1 MPSSRCRAGPTVI
14 PAERRPKSDCKQL
27 WGQDRGEAGFIP
39 ERGNKYSGLKSLF
52 RVSQA
57 TPSRWPVSNCRPA
70 SQSFIPLAAGLPFA
84 IESRIGCSV
93 PGPGQ
98 VLLRRGGLL
107 DSAFTEDSASLG
119 DAKSRFARVVLPHLP
134 AAYALARSLTRNPS
148 DAEDVVQEACLRA
161 YRAIGN
167 TAVANGRAW
176 LLTIVHNTAYTW
188 LRKNRPAAIIAVDN
202 LEATEQMQTASPGV
216 DSETPE
222 TAVIARTDGVRLEAA
237 IQELP
242 ALFREV
248 LALREVEG
256 LSYREIAEVT
266 GVPIGTVMSR
276 LARARERLIAAIGRN
291 PS

>member
-1 MPSSRCRAGPTVI
+1 
-14 PAERRPKSDCKQL
+14 
-27 WGQDRGEAGFIP
+27 
-39 ERGNKYSGLKSLF
+39 
-52 RVSQA
+52 VSQA
-57 TPSRWPVSNCRPA
+57 APNRWLVSNCRPA
-70 SQSFIPLAAGLPFA
+70 SQPFIPLAAGLLVA
-84 IESRIGCSV
+84 IGYPIEFSV
-93 PGPGQ
+93 PGSGQ

-107 DSAFTEDSASLG
+107 DSAAEHPASLD
-119 DAKSRFARVVLPHLP
+119 DARSRFARMVLPHLP

-161 YRAIGN
+161 YRAIG
-167 TAVANGRAW
+167 TTDVANARAW
-176 LLTIVHNTAYTW
+176 LLTIVHNTAHAW

-202 LEATEQMQTASPGV
+202 LEAAEQMQTASSSV

-222 TAVIARTDGVRLEAA
+222 AAVIARTDGVRLEAA
-237 IQELP
+237 ITELP

-248 LALREVEG
+248 LALREIEG

>member
-1 MPSSRCRAGPTVI
+1 MSHAAP
-14 PAERRPKSDCKQL
+14 
-27 WGQDRGEAGFIP
+27 
-39 ERGNKYSGLKSLF
+39 N
-52 RVSQA
+52 
-57 TPSRWPVSNCRPA
+57 RWPESNCRPA
-70 SQSFIPLAAGLPFA
+70 SLPLIPLAAGLPFA
-84 IESRIGCSV
+84 IGYRIEFNV

-98 VLLRRGGLL
+98 GLMRRGGLL

>member
-1 MPSSRCRAGPTVI
+1 MPSGPTVI
-14 PAERRPKSDCKQL
+14 PAERRPKSDCNQL

-57 TPSRWPVSNCRPA
+57 TPNRWPVSNCRPA

-84 IESRIGCSV
+84 IGYRIEFSV

-202 LEATEQMQTASPGV
+202 LEAAEQMQTASPGV

-222 TAVIARTDGVRLEAA
+222 AAVIARTDGVRLEAA

>member
-1 MPSSRCRAGPTVI
+1 
-14 PAERRPKSDCKQL
+14 
-27 WGQDRGEAGFIP
+27 
-39 ERGNKYSGLKSLF
+39 
-52 RVSQA
+52 VSQA

-202 LEATEQMQTASPGV
+202 LEAAELQTASPGV

-222 TAVIARTDGVRLEAA
+222 AAVIARTDGLRLEAA